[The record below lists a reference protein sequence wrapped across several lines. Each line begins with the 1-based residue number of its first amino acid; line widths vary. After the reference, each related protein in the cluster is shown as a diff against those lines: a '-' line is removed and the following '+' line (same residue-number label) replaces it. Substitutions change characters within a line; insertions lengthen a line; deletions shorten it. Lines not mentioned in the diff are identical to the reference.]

1 MITVTNGRPHMLDIT
16 ATRELIKSGNRPRS
30 AWDRGVA
37 QYVEDFL
44 LWLEDYQT
52 DERPVE
58 RLEQLLPVLL
68 NGARDWR
75 QYSEGGSALVY
86 DEDIA
91 ERLCAPAQLRDFQA
105 GVPRMLRRNWLE
117 LQTRAL
123 YHAWFILRR
132 HAVFAPAPCPV
143 TE

>member
-1 MITVTNGRPHMLDIT
+1 MITVTNGRRHMLDIT
-16 ATRELIKSGNRPRS
+16 ATRELIKSGYRPRS
-30 AWDRGVA
+30 AWSRGVV

-44 LWLEDYQT
+44 QWLEDYQT
-52 DERPVE
+52 DERPIE
-58 RLEQLLPVLL
+58 CLEQLLPVLL
-68 NGARDWR
+68 DGATGWK

-91 ERLCAPAQLRDFQA
+91 ERLCTPAQLRDFQA
-105 GVPRMLRRNWLE
+105 GVPRMLNLDWIK
-117 LQTRAL
+117 LQSSAL
-123 YHAWFILRR
+123 YQAWFILRR

>member
-1 MITVTNGRPHMLDIT
+1 MVDIT
-16 ATRELIKSGNRPRS
+16 ATRESIKSGNRPRS
-30 AWDRGVA
+30 AWDRGVV

-44 LWLEDYQT
+44 QGLEDYQIN
-52 DERPVE
+52 DSPIEC
-58 RLEQLLPVLL
+58 LEQLLPVLL
-68 NGARDWR
+68 NGAKDWR
-75 QYSEGGSALVY
+75 DYSNGGCALVY

-91 ERLCAPAQLRDFQA
+91 ERLCTPAQLRDFQA
-105 GVPRMLRRNWLE
+105 GVPRMLRRDWLE
-117 LQTRAL
+117 LQARAL